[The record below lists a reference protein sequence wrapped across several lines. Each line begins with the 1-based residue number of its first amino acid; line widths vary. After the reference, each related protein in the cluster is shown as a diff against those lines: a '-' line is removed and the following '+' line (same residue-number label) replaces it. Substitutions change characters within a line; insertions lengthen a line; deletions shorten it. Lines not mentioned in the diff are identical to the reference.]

1 MGREVAPLIHW
12 GP

>member
-1 MGREVAPLIHW
+1 MRREVAPLIHW